1 MKYVETSYE
10 NKTQILK
17 FADHWVGVAVTIEA
31 DNVSAADDILK
42 AGSVIGGIGGS
53 VLADESLKV
62 EKKNTANTLA
72 SLIIES
78 TDANSTVI
86 VTGQNYTGAPSDDED
101 ITVELSDPSATDQ
114 ILSVDVSSEG
124 AITVNLATDGGGAI
138 TSIANDVVA
147 AINND
152 FEARQI
158 VKASILDAED
168 GTGLVEAAVASA
180 LAGAVDGNADAAEGV
195 LLDDVDISYGDAS
208 GTMLVHGFVDTNK
221 LSETVVDEALRALRD
236 NAALVMIE

>member
-1 MKYVETSYE
+1 MIMKYVETSYE

-31 DNVSAADDILK
+31 DNVSAADNILK

-168 GTGLVEAAVASA
+168 GTG
-180 LAGAVDGNADAAEGV
+180 
-195 LLDDVDISYGDAS
+195 
-208 GTMLVHGFVDTNK
+208 
-221 LSETVVDEALRALRD
+221 
-236 NAALVMIE
+236 